1 MLLLCFHSVELCGVR
16 LALVERCVRSRGVIK
31 TGSGIN
37 DLFGLKTVG
46 DFRQVNG
53 LVFEGTPKP
62 FDEDVV
68 QGAAS
73 AIH

>member
-1 MLLLCFHSVELCGVR
+1 
-16 LALVERCVRSRGVIK
+16 VRSRGVIRAVP
-31 TGSGIN
+31 SIN
-37 DLFGLKTVG
+37 DLFGLKAVG